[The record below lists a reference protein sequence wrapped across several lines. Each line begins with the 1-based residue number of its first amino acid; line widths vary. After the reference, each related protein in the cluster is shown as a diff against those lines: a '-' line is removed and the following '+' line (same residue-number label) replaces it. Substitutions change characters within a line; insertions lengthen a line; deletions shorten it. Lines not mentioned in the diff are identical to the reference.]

1 MAEAFRTN
9 RSKSEAQYCKRP
21 HSCTH
26 VHNIDCAD
34 LAVALFIQPRTAS
47 AIFVHIMVSG
57 GLI

>member
-1 MAEAFRTN
+1 MAEDFRTN
-9 RSKSEAQYCKRP
+9 GSKSEALYCKRL

-26 VHNIDCAD
+26 GHNIDCAD

-47 AIFVHIMVSG
+47 AIFVHIMVPG